1 MQVHLD
7 AYLEGHNRKRP
18 HRGRGMDGR
27 TPYTVFKAGLK
38 VARKAG
44 KPRKEEP
51 EKKAA
56 KT

>member
-7 AYLEGHNRKRP
+7 AYLEGYNRKRP

-27 TPYTVFKAGLK
+27 TPYTVFKAALK
-38 VARKAG
+38 IAKQAAKARKEA
-44 KPRKEEP
+44 P

-56 KT
+56 